1 MQTAAGLLAAL
12 GDSIEVLKAHLA
24 TMDEDKL
31 EALLAV
37 MPSKSIVGS
46 AEMVMLIH
54 LYRELQTRQPDSN
67 VLPFPATKPWGLELN
82 GQR

>member
-12 GDSIEVLKAHLA
+12 GDSIEAIKAHLA

-31 EALLAV
+31 EALLGV
-37 MPSKSIVGS
+37 MPSKSIAGS

-54 LYRELQTRQPDSN
+54 LYRELQNRQRHSN
-67 VLPFPATKPWGLELN
+67 VLPFPTAKP
-82 GQR
+82 

>member
-12 GDSIEVLKAHLA
+12 GDTIEAIKAHLA

-31 EALLAV
+31 EAHLAV
-37 MPSKSIVGS
+37 MPSKSIAGS

-54 LYRELQTRQPDSN
+54 LYREIQTRRRGSN
-67 VLPFPATKPWGLELN
+67 VLPFPLPGRRA
-82 GQR
+82 R